1 MAKALRIPSQGG
13 AEEALRGAGI
23 GSEVAQAIESGA
35 GHGSANEAE
44 VETVIAVGQGSG
56 AAGEVAR
63 ASESAADLASAS
75 AAAPLTESATEGS
88 AAVSVGG
95 TEAPV
100 ERGGADRN
108 TGSNSLEKLSRK
120 YAVSPHFLER
130 RHMIWCFFS
139 VLIVLEKSL
148 SAFFSLVDLS
158 LLVAAPIDARF
169 PNRYGASACLTF
181 IYSLKFDKV
190 LLLVCSDRSS
200 DKPKH

>member
-1 MAKALRIPSQGG
+1 MSSAEHLAVEYEQDGGPEITGSSGKRTKAER
-13 AEEALRGAGI
+13 I

-120 YAVSPHFLER
+120 YA
-130 RHMIWCFFS
+130 
-139 VLIVLEKSL
+139 
-148 SAFFSLVDLS
+148 
-158 LLVAAPIDARF
+158 
-169 PNRYGASACLTF
+169 
-181 IYSLKFDKV
+181 FDKV